1 MLKLSV
7 SSMDTYKTCPK
18 KYHYRYIEKVD
29 IETEPQIATAFG
41 TCAHLILEIF
51 HQKVNS
57 DTPQEMWGKIMAQS
71 CKEAFASKE
80 VDGGF
85 LDQDV
90 WYPEDKYK
98 SKIEDFLISKKGR
111 IPGGIFTNNKVNGI
125 VYIRFIMQQYLDKI
139 REEGLPN
146 VLFTEKSFSF
156 DIREG
161 VTVRGFIDRIDKL
174 SETHYHVLDY
184 KTSKNAKYLKDFQ
197 LLVYAKAIKLMYPH
211 VERIT
216 GSFMLL
222 KHGYKEIEYE
232 LTDMEIDKCST
243 KILKSARNILTED
256 KWIKKPGILCN
267 WCDYKSICLDNWAEV
282 DE

>member
-51 HQKVNS
+51 HQNVDH
-57 DTPQEMWGKIMAQS
+57 DTPKELYGKIMAKS
-71 CKEAFASKE
+71 CKEAFASDE

-90 WYPEDKYK
+90 WYPEEVYK
-98 SKIEDFLISKKGR
+98 EQIERFLFQKTGK
-111 IPGGIFTNNKVNGI
+111 IPGGVFTNNKVNGI

-139 REEGLPN
+139 KKEGLPN
-146 VLFTEKSFSF
+146 VLYTEKDFSF
-156 DIREG
+156 EIKEG
-161 VTVRGFIDRIDKL
+161 VTVRGFIDRIDKV
-174 SETHYHVLDY
+174 SDTHYHVLDY

-197 LLVYAKAIKLMYPH
+197 LLVYAKAIKLMYPQ
-211 VERIT
+211 VKRIT

-232 LTDMEIDKCST
+232 LTDMEIGNCSN
-243 KILKSARNILTED
+243 KILKSAKNILTEE